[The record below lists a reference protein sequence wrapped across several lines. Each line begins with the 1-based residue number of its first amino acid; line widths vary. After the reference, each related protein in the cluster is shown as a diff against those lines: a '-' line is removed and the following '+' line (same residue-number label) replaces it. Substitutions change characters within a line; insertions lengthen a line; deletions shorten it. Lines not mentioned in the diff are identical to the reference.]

1 MLSTTNDS
9 NENRY
14 SLESGR
20 ILNVLSNFLQET
32 LLLAAAIIRMII
44 FWDVKY
50 FFTVCRNGPENY
62 SMT

>member
-1 MLSTTNDS
+1 MLSTTNDG
-9 NENRY
+9 NESRN

-32 LLLAAAIIRMII
+32 LLLGAAIIRMII

-50 FFTVCRNGPENY
+50 FFTVCQNVPKNY
-62 SMT
+62 SI